1 MKYTINGFSQHRALE
16 LKKEV
21 YDNGEKTIL
30 KLDCIDLQIL
40 RWFVDFFPKM
50 KKLIING
57 EQYAWVNYTTVNEDL
72 PILGLGKRSLYDR
85 FKKMVSLGILKHEHV
100 KDGGS
105 YSYYGFGDK
114 YVMLIDTDG
123 MKQTSEGGEASFQ
136 GGVKQT
142 SEGYEANFQGGV
154 KQTSDPLGSKLP
166 NKDYSIIN
174 NSSIINN
181 IYNETFDR
189 FWDKLNP
196 TPNDRKSLV
205 TEKRKKELY
214 ELGIDRV
221 DKAIKLYSK
230 IHDMRYPYKRDN
242 FFNEIIDNYL
252 DKTEKDFVPP
262 NSPSYNINI
271 FEEYSTDEL
280 VHFINNSD
288 KNENKG

>member
-1 MKYTINGFSQHRALE
+1 MKYTINGFSQQRALE
-16 LKKEV
+16 LKKEL
-21 YDNGEKTIL
+21 YHNGKKTIL

-57 EQYAWVNYTTVNEDL
+57 EQYAWVNYMTVNEDL

-85 FKKMVSLGILKHEHV
+85 LKKMVSLGILKHEHV

-123 MKQTSEGGEASFQ
+123 
-136 GGVKQT
+136 VKQT
-142 SEGYEANFQGGV
+142 SEGLEVNFQGGM
-154 KQTSDPLGSKLP
+154 KKTSEGVGRKLP
-166 NKDYSIIN
+166 NKDSSIN
-174 NSSIINN
+174 NSSINRNN

-189 FWDKLNP
+189 FWNQLNP

-214 ELGIDRV
+214 ELGIARV
-221 DKAIKLYSK
+221 EKAIKLYSK

-252 DKTEKDFVPP
+252 DKTEKDFSPP
-262 NSPSYNINI
+262 DSPSYDINI
-271 FEEYSTDEL
+271 FEKYSTDEL
-280 VHFINNSD
+280 VHFINDGDN
-288 KNENKG
+288 KQNKG